1 MSISPSIRR
10 VPTANRSQP
19 RELVSGSVLRLD
31 ELKEL
36 VTRLSQEQT
45 KIQDLL
51 SFLGFALRSFSNLN
65 QFLELI
71 PLIASRVTDA
81 EGGAL
86 ILFKSTGQMR
96 LESLHCL
103 DNGNNGMEHQQ
114 VRIAIERATQQILAG
129 SSTNALDEMV
139 KLYLGND
146 VQLFGTAVLVK
157 NAARGRLYV
166 FSRKPDFIWSDNR
179 QKLMRLVADQTA
191 VGLENNALT
200 AELLKNERQERELEI
215 GAEIQHQ
222 LLPRN
227 CPTIQGVQLAAKCL
241 TASHVGGDYYDFIP
255 IQKGD
260 RWSLVIGDVMGKG
273 VPAGLIMTM
282 TRGMLRAEVLNGHT
296 PGKIM
301 EHLNEIMYDDLEKSH
316 RFVTMFYSEYDP
328 TAKVLTFSNAAH
340 PPALLWRSK
349 TQTVHDIDTL
359 GPLIGLESGS
369 KYEQDSIQLQPGDVV
384 LYYTDGFTEAANQIG
399 DRFDE
404 ENLRDCLQW
413 ACLNC
418 ISTNVGNNASN
429 VVGKSSI
436 SSNPVSNN
444 GENSRPQAILNY
456 IFQKV
461 QDFIGNGRSHTDD
474 MTLIVL
480 EVQND

>member
-1 MSISPSIRR
+1 
-10 VPTANRSQP
+10 
-19 RELVSGSVLRLD
+19 
-31 ELKEL
+31 
-36 VTRLSQEQT
+36 
-45 KIQDLL
+45 
-51 SFLGFALRSFSNLN
+51 
-65 QFLELI
+65 
-71 PLIASRVTDA
+71 
-81 EGGAL
+81 
-86 ILFKSTGQMR
+86 
-96 LESLHCL
+96 
-103 DNGNNGMEHQQ
+103 
-114 VRIAIERATQQILAG
+114 
-129 SSTNALDEMV
+129 
-139 KLYLGND
+139 
-146 VQLFGTAVLVK
+146 
-157 NAARGRLYV
+157 
-166 FSRKPDFIWSDNR
+166 
-179 QKLMRLVADQTA
+179 MRLVADQTA

-296 PGKIM
+296 PSKIM

-328 TAKVLTFSNAAH
+328 KARVLTFSNAAH

-369 KYEQDSIQLQPGDVV
+369 KYDQDSIQLQPGDVV

-413 ACLNC
+413 ACQNC
-418 ISTNVGNNASN
+418 ISTNVGNNANNVVGN
-429 VVGKSSI
+429 VVGKSNI

-444 GENSRPQAILNY
+444 AENSRPQAILNY